1 MIMFSR
7 IKGVVYRNIL
17 WAFRSPF
24 RLFDVIF
31 WPFILFFMLTL
42 FLSSVGGNEEFFGVI
57 VLSVI
62 AWRAIYFVSFETTAI
77 FIEDHWDRSLPNM
90 LVSPIRVHELAI
102 GGAITGVLKTIVV
115 IFLVLTVGSLFY
127 NVALDDP
134 LTFLIGV
141 LFLSIVGF
149 SVGLVHFGLACVFDK
164 RNVFTLSF
172 LVPELVGLI
181 SGPYFNIEDMFPEW
195 LVAILNLFPTTHA
208 FNVIK
213 SIFGMAKADYQM
225 LFITT
230 FFWLAIA
237 LLVNRYLYDLGRKKG
252 TLTKV

>member
-1 MIMFSR
+1 MFSR
-7 IKGVVYRNIL
+7 IKGIVYRNIL

-90 LVSPIRVHELAI
+90 LVSPIRAHELAI
-102 GGAITGVLKTIVV
+102 GGAITGILKTIVV
-115 IFLVLTVGSLFY
+115 VFLVLAVGSIFY
-127 NVALDDP
+127 NVTLDDP

-172 LVPELVGLI
+172 LVPELVGLV
-181 SGPYFNIEDMFPEW
+181 SGPYFNIEEMFPQP
-195 LVAILNLFPTTHA
+195 LVAFLNFFPTTHA
-208 FNVIK
+208 FNLIK
-213 SIFGMAKADYQM
+213 SIFGMAEANYQM

-237 LLVNRYLYDLGRKKG
+237 LFLNRYMYDLGRKKG